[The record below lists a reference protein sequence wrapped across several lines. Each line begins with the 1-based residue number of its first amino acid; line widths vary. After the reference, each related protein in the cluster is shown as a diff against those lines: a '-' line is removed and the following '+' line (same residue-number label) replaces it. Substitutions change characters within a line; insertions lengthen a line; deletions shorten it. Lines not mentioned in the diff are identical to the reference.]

1 MPSPPDNA
9 APLRTALLV
18 LAAIAPVVSIFL
30 IGHGVIVAVAPLFVS
45 HMLLLYPTLVANSQW
60 LGPVFTSFHTTA
72 REVWIT
78 IDDGPSPAHTRAM
91 LDILQQFDARATFFV
106 VGQYAETHP
115 HLLTEILTRGHSLA
129 NHTNTHPSR
138 TFWCASARRI
148 RREIDGCAEH
158 LRSTAE
164 RPAQFFR
171 APAGMKN
178 FFVHPALAR
187 RGLVLIG
194 WTVRGLD
201 TVKQD
206 PVKVAERVEKHAR
219 PGAIVLLHEGHHGEK
234 HPDFQ
239 PRCLELTLQRL
250 AARGYKFV
258 IPQPEQLRC
267 SRGRCPRQV

>member
-1 MPSPPDNA
+1 MQIQLDKP
-9 APLRTALLV
+9 APLRTLLLVFAGIAPLISIALLGQGV
-18 LAAIAPVVSIFL
+18 LI
-30 IGHGVIVAVAPLFVS
+30 AVAPLFVS

-60 LGPVFTSFHTTA
+60 LGPVFTSFATNE

-91 LDILQQFDARATFFV
+91 LDILEQFDARATFFA
-106 VGQYAETHP
+106 VGKYAEAHP
-115 HLLTEILTRGHSLA
+115 HLITEILTRGHSLA
-129 NHTNTHPSR
+129 NHTYAHPSR

-148 RREIDGCAEH
+148 HREIDRCAEQ
-158 LRSTAE
+158 LRTTPE

-178 FFVHPALAR
+178 FFVHPALVC
-187 RGLVLIG
+187 RGLALIG

-206 PVKVAERVEKHAR
+206 PARVAERVEKHAR
-219 PGAIVLLHEGHHGEK
+219 PGAIVLLHEGHHVDK

-250 AARGYKFV
+250 SARGYKFV
-258 IPQPEQLRC
+258 IPKPEQLRTA
-267 SRGRCPRQV
+267 V

>member
-1 MPSPPDNA
+1 MQSQRDSSAPVRTLLLVFA
-9 APLRTALLV
+9 GIAPLVSIALLGQGV
-18 LAAIAPVVSIFL
+18 LIAI
-30 IGHGVIVAVAPLFVS
+30 APLFVS

-60 LGPVFTSFHTTA
+60 LGPVFTRFDTSA

-78 IDDGPSPAHTRAM
+78 IDDGPSPAHTRRM
-91 LDILQQFDARATFFV
+91 LDVLEQFGARATFFV
-106 VGQYAETHP
+106 VGANAEKHP
-115 HLLTEILTRGHSLA
+115 HLITEILTRGHSLA
-129 NHTNTHPSR
+129 NHTHTHPSR

-148 RREIDGCAEH
+148 RREIDRCAEQ

-187 RGLVLIG
+187 RGLGLIG

-206 PVKVAERVEKHAR
+206 PARVAERIEKRVR
-219 PGAIVLLHEGHHGEK
+219 PGAIILLHEGHHVER

-239 PRCLELTLQRL
+239 PLCLELTLQRL
-250 AARGYKFV
+250 SARGYKFV
-258 IPQPEQLRC
+258 IPKSEHLRA
-267 SRGRCPRQV
+267 GA